1 MEAPAKACRDEL
13 NRLAVTLGALTAVAN
28 RCKQNPATQRWHW
41 GSRRKDPKGFEAFH
55 VYDDDM
61 NVDEEAD
68 SDTKSW
74 SDGSW
79 GVLDSNEDPRTHQA
93 LL

>member
-1 MEAPAKACRDEL
+1 M
-13 NRLAVTLGALTAVAN
+13 
-28 RCKQNPATQRWHW
+28 
-41 GSRRKDPKGFEAFH
+41 
-55 VYDDDM
+55 YDDDM